1 MTPHLSSQSSVD
13 ECRQHGLA
21 VSQCYNSNVPQL
33 PVAERVGPSPV
44 PDASIALRF
53 HDFRVV
59 QYTLNHLFADFGMPN
74 VVELLELVSTLKQR
88 RLPWQGQI
96 EELTRMYRISRIIL
110 GATPLS
116 CSILYIRVDH
126 RRFAKSCVT
135 HMPFGLIAKPRW
147 TSS

>member
-1 MTPHLSSQSSVD
+1 MNAVNTVSPSRSVTTLMY
-13 ECRQHGLA
+13 H
-21 VSQCYNSNVPQL
+21 NSPSPNGS
-33 PVAERVGPSPV
+33 APSPV

-59 QYTLNHLFADFGMPN
+59 QYALNHLFADFGMPN

-96 EELTRMYRISRIIL
+96 EELTGMDRISRIIL

-116 CSILYIRVDH
+116 CSILYISVDH